1 MILET
6 LGYGS
11 DMATRTA
18 HGSITLLTRL
28 SRRVHRRSGAMGVN
42 IKQLA
47 VLSTLRE
54 YEQLTQSRLAEIL
67 SVDANMAVH
76 LLNDLEENGLVER
89 RRDPEDRRRHI
100 VVVTPE
106 GARALTEAERR
117 LDTLEDEILENL
129 DAAER
134 NQLNELLRRALD
146 G

>member
-1 MILET
+1 
-6 LGYGS
+6 
-11 DMATRTA
+11 MATRTTS
-18 HGSITLLTRL
+18 GSITLLTRL
-28 SRRVHRRSGAMGVN
+28 SRQVHRRSGSMDVN

-47 VLSTLRE
+47 VLSTVRE

-67 SVDANMAVH
+67 CVDANMIVH
-76 LLNDLEENGLVER
+76 LLNDLEERALVER

-100 VVVTPE
+100 VEVTSK

-134 NQLNELLRRALD
+134 NRLHELLRKALD

>member
-1 MILET
+1 
-6 LGYGS
+6 
-11 DMATRTA
+11 MATRTK

-47 VLSTLRE
+47 VLSTVRE
-54 YEQLTQSRLAEIL
+54 YEQMTQSRLAEVL
-67 SVDANMAVH
+67 SVDANMVVH
-76 LLNDLEENGLVER
+76 LLNDLEEGGLVER

-100 VVVTPE
+100 VVVTAE
-106 GARALTEAERR
+106 GASALADAERR

-129 DAAER
+129 DAGER
-134 NQLNELLRRALD
+134 NQLHELLRRALD